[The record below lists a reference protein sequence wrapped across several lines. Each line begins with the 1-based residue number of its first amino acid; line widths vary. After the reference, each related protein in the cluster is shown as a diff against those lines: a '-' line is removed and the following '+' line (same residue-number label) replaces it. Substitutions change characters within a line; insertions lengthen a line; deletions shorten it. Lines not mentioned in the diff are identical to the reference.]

1 MKRLILKSLF
11 CATLCSIV
19 ALTPCQAEV
28 TGDKKYKSVKKL
40 AQGKNAPRWQQQ
52 LKWSAEAYDVV
63 YPELKLLGWR
73 EVGGL
78 TNQAEIDQFIKECV
92 NQDKLYGHTIYK
104 QGKIHAYEILP
115 LSQLAQKYDVW
126 KGTTF
131 ENLKKACNDG
141 LSDNAKI
148 VELKWQIN
156 GTEIIEKIAVTDQH
170 NGQEGII
177 FSAIKLAVDSNKV
190 PLADWQ
196 INDRYRSMSNIDFS
210 KYEKIDDD
218 YWKVHLN
225 RIKTKPIIKGLSL
238 VGYKCV
244 GVVKT
249 EEQKNKLLKKCLDDK
264 AHMMFY
270 DHNSNPR
277 SKISTLGELKQNN
290 SELYEIFMEYAKSSM
305 TSLKLGYDK
314 VVRLQWEYN
323 GERFETYAF
332 VSSYVLKLTG
342 GVGKIDN
349 KSSYLIFDNMLKTLN
364 ATNASLEKN
373 GLGRVFRYSSIIRG

>member
-78 TNQAEIDQFIKECV
+78 TNQAEIDQFIKECI

-156 GTEIIEKIAVTDQH
+156 GKEIIEKIAVTDQH

-323 GERFETYAF
+323 GEKFETYAF

-349 KSSYLIFDNMLKTLN
+349 KSLYLIFDNVLKTLN

>member
-78 TNQAEIDQFIKECV
+78 TNQAEIDQFIKECI

-131 ENLKKACNDG
+131 ENLKKACNDR

-156 GTEIIEKIAVTDQH
+156 GKEIIEKIAVTDQH

-323 GERFETYAF
+323 GEKFETYAF
-332 VSSYVLKLTG
+332 VSSYVLKFTG

-349 KSSYLIFDNMLKTLN
+349 KSLYLIFDNVLKTLN

>member
-156 GTEIIEKIAVTDQH
+156 GKEIIEKIAVTDQH

-323 GERFETYAF
+323 GEKFETYAF
-332 VSSYVLKLTG
+332 VSSYVLKFTG

-349 KSSYLIFDNMLKTLN
+349 KSLYLIFDNVLKTLN

-373 GLGRVFRYSSIIRG
+373 GLGRVFRYSSFTRG

>member
-73 EVGGL
+73 ELGGL

-131 ENLKKACNDG
+131 ENLKKACNDR

-156 GTEIIEKIAVTDQH
+156 GKEIIEKIAVTDQH

-323 GERFETYAF
+323 GEKFETYAF
-332 VSSYVLKLTG
+332 VSSYVLKFTG

-349 KSSYLIFDNMLKTLN
+349 KSLYLIFDNVLKTLN

>member
-131 ENLKKACNDG
+131 ENLKKACNDR

-156 GTEIIEKIAVTDQH
+156 GKEIIEKIAVTDQH

-323 GERFETYAF
+323 GEKFETYAF

-349 KSSYLIFDNMLKTLN
+349 KSLYLIFDNVLKTLN

>member
-1 MKRLILKSLF
+1 M
-11 CATLCSIV
+11 
-19 ALTPCQAEV
+19 
-28 TGDKKYKSVKKL
+28 
-40 AQGKNAPRWQQQ
+40 
-52 LKWSAEAYDVV
+52 
-63 YPELKLLGWR
+63 GWR

-323 GERFETYAF
+323 GEKFETYAF
-332 VSSYVLKLTG
+332 VSSYVLKFTG

-349 KSSYLIFDNMLKTLN
+349 KSLYLIFDNVLKTLN

>member
-131 ENLKKACNDG
+131 ENLKKACNDR

-156 GTEIIEKIAVTDQH
+156 GKEIIEKIAVTDQH

-323 GERFETYAF
+323 GEKFETYAF
-332 VSSYVLKLTG
+332 VSSYVLKFTG

-349 KSSYLIFDNMLKTLN
+349 KSLYLIFDNVLKTLN